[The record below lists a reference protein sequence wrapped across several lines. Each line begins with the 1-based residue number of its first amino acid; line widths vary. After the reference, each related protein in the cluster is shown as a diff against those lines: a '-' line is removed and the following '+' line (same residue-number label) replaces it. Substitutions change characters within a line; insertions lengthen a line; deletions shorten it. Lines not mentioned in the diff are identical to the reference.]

1 MAGVQADGS
10 AVVTATMIDEE
21 FLDERLGAVEQARTW
36 SPRVLSKLEAL
47 LRSEDHTLLW
57 RINPLAFAAERGINE
72 REAVDLFL
80 HAAKAGLLTIQWH
93 LLCPGCGMAVENFD
107 SLRSVHREFYC
118 SLCMQPTTAQ
128 LDDFI
133 QITFTVA
140 PRVRTIRYHHP
151 QSLDVTDYVMHYRL
165 SREARWGDGGPAIRD
180 LITSSLLAASWL
192 EPGQRRAFT
201 ASVVAGIV
209 NSAELTAHLACELE
223 VEGAAL
229 ADGATQQ
236 LLLTVSDDAL
246 RPDRASVSPGPLQ
259 LELHNASARRVAVL
273 VGNKPL
279 EMLKEHADA
288 AFSPFLRGSTLLTN
302 QTFRQLFRGEVIQ
315 GAEGIGIRDVTIVFT
330 DLKSSTQLYER
341 IGDLKAF
348 ELVRRHFDGVARAI
362 AQNGGALV
370 KTIGDAVMAAFTRA
384 SDAIA
389 AAIAMQDEIDRF
401 NAENGGR
408 EIVLKIGMHRG
419 ASIAVTLNESL
430 DYFGQ
435 TVNVAAR
442 VQGLAGADEILLTE
456 DVFQATGVQP
466 LLVGTTITPEDAR
479 LRGIEKQVRVHRVV
493 RGRPQPG
500 TGAGA
505 SV

>member
-1 MAGVQADGS
+1 MAGADGT
-10 AVVTATMIDEE
+10 VRVNGGLDEE
-21 FLDERLGAVEQARTW
+21 FLDERLGAVEQARSW

-47 LRSEDHTLLW
+47 LRSEDDTLLW
-57 RINPLAFAAERGINE
+57 RINPLSFAAERGISE

-80 HAAKAGLLTIQWH
+80 HAAKAGLLAIQWH

-107 SLRSVHREFYC
+107 SLRSVHREFFC

-133 QITFTVA
+133 QISFTVT

-151 QSLDVTDYVMHYRL
+151 QSLDVVDYVMEYRL
-165 SREARWGDGGPAIRD
+165 SREARWGQAGPAIRE
-180 LITSSLLAASWL
+180 LITSSLLASSWL
-192 EPGQRRAFT
+192 EPGQRRAFS
-201 ASVVAGIV
+201 ANIVAGIA
-209 NSAELTAHLACELE
+209 NAAELSAHLACEVK
-223 VEGAAL
+223 VEGAPL
-229 ADGATQQ
+229 PEGATQQ
-236 LLLTVSDDAL
+236 LLLTVTDDAIRPEPASL
-246 RPDRASVSPGPLQ
+246 RPGALQ
-259 LELHNASARRVAVL
+259 FEVHNSSARRTAVV
-273 VGNKPL
+273 VGNKPT
-279 EMLKEHADA
+279 EMLAAPEDA

-389 AAIAMQDEIDRF
+389 AALAMQDEIDRF

-435 TVNVAAR
+435 TVNIAAR
-442 VQGLAGADEILLTE
+442 VQGLAQADEILMTD
-456 DVFQATGVQP
+456 DVFGAPGVAP
-466 LLVGTTITPEDAR
+466 LLAAATTTPEQAR
-479 LRGIEKQVRVHRVV
+479 LRGIDKEVRVHRAV
-493 RGRPQPG
+493 RSPSPAR
-500 TGAGA
+500 
-505 SV
+505 